1 MRRSTS
7 CRYRRRN
14 RRNRPHTMHG
24 RRNVRLNVPG
34 VHEVKKRLASGE
46 VRIYRYAWRGGPA
59 IVGEPGSPEFLA
71 ALAAA
76 KAEAPKHHKGTLQE
90 VFNAY
95 QASADFSGLA
105 DATRDGYKRRIPAI
119 EVEFG
124 DMPIRALEDKRARGD
139 FLEWRDR
146 LALKSPR
153 EADYHMAILALML
166 AWGVDR
172 GKIAANPA
180 ARPGRVYRP
189 DRTDAIWT
197 DADVQAFLAKAGPQ
211 LRLPFLLALWTGQ
224 RRADVLKMP
233 WGAYD
238 GATIRLA
245 QSKGRRRLV
254 IPVATDLRAVLDATK
269 RKATVMCVTSRG
281 TRWTGDGFSASFRKA
296 CEAAGIEG
304 LTFHDLR
311 GTAVTRLAIAGCT
324 DPEIATITGHSLKT
338 VKEMLDRHYMSR
350 DITMAESAVA
360 KLEKHRAGTKDVN
373 RAVNRSDDQDAS

>member
-1 MRRSTS
+1 MK
-7 CRYRRRN
+7 
-14 RRNRPHTMHG
+14 
-24 RRNVRLNVPG
+24 G
-34 VHEVKKRLASGE
+34 VHRVTKRLASGE
-46 VRIYRYAWRGGPA
+46 VAVYHYAWRGGPRLP
-59 IVGEPGSPEFLA
+59 GEPDSAEFLA

-76 KAEAPKHHKGTLQE
+76 KAEAPPHHKGTLQE

-95 QASADFSGLA
+95 QASPAFTA
-105 DATRDGYKRRIPAI
+105 KAAATQEGYKRRLPAI
-119 EVEFG
+119 EAEFG
-124 DMPIRALEDKRARGD
+124 DMPIKALADTRARGE
-139 FLEWRDR
+139 FLDWRDQ
-146 LALKSPR
+146 LAAKSPR

-166 AWGVDR
+166 AWGLDR
-172 GKIAANPA
+172 GRVPANPA

-189 DRTDAIWT
+189 DRTDSIWT
-197 DADVQAFLAKAGPQ
+197 EADVQAFLAKAGPQ

-224 RRADVLKMP
+224 RRGDVLRLP

-245 QSKGRRRLV
+245 QSKGKRRVV
-254 IPVATDLRAVLDATK
+254 IPLVAEMRAALDAAK
-269 RKATVMCVTSRG
+269 RRATLICVTSRG

-350 DITMAESAVA
+350 DFAMAESAVA
-360 KLEKHRAGTKDVN
+360 KLEKHQAGTRSVN
-373 RAVNRSDDQDAS
+373 RPVNRSAEQGE